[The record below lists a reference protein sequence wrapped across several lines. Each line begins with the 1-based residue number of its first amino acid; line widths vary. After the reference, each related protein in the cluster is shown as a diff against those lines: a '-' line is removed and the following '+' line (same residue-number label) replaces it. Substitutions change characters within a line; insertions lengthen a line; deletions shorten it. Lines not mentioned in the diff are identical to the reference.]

1 MLDALLC
8 LFDTRAYDEILDV
21 MQFVEDF
28 GLLRYPTE
36 SLLRSLQLSKIN
48 LCRNEPAK
56 FN

>member
-1 MLDALLC
+1 MRYCA
-8 LFDTRAYDEILDV
+8 FFETRAYDEILDV
-21 MQFVEDF
+21 MQFVENF